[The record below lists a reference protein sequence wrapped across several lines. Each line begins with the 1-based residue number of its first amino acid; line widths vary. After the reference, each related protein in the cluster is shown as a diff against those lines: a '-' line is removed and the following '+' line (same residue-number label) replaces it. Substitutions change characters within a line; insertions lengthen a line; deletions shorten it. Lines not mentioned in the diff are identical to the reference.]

1 MPYVWIAVVVL
12 SIVAEISTVS
22 LVAIWFMPSAI
33 ISMIL
38 AFFGV
43 PVPIQ
48 VLVFLAVSAV
58 LIICSRTIFKK
69 ALFARHVP
77 TNADAVIGETALIT
91 EDVCNIESRGLAKV
105 RGQVWSAR
113 SADGEELRVGELVT
127 VVAIEGVKLI
137 CKKKD

>member
-1 MPYVWIAVVVL
+1 MPYMWIAVVVL
-12 SIVAEISTVS
+12 AIVAEVSTVS

-38 AFFGV
+38 AFLNV

-77 TNADAVIGETALIT
+77 TNADAVIGETAVIT

-105 RGQVWSAR
+105 RGQIWSAR
-113 SADGEELRVGELVT
+113 SADGEDLRAGELVT
-127 VVAIEGVKLI
+127 VVSIEGVKLI